1 MIRICSIYGDGIGK
15 EVIPVAERILSQL
28 VPDIVFVQA
37 QAGFGTFQECGSA
50 LPSETLEEARN
61 ADAVLFGAVGSPSHP
76 VEGYRSPIV
85 QLRRELDLYANLRPT
100 QGPRARM
107 LIVRENTE
115 GLYAGRERL
124 ENAETAIAERVVT
137 VRATKRIV
145 QKAFDE
151 ARAGGFGRVTLVH
164 KANVLRVTDGLF
176 RTTALEVAAHNSDI
190 QMDEMLVDTAAM
202 KLAEA
207 PERFEVVVT
216 TNIFGD
222 ILSDVAAIHG
232 GGIGLAASANIGEEH
247 GVFEPVHGSAPDIA
261 GKGIANP
268 SAACLSAA
276 LMLEWLGAR
285 RGDASLSDAGS
296 RLNQAVRSA
305 IPCQTTEDWERR
317 VREDLRVG

>member
-1 MIRICSIYGDGIGK
+1 MIRICSIYGDGIGH
-15 EVIPVAERILSQL
+15 EVIPVAERILAQL
-28 VPDIVFVQA
+28 APDIAFVQA
-37 QAGFGTFQECGSA
+37 QAGFATFQECGSA
-50 LPSETLEEARN
+50 LPAETLEAARA

-100 QGPRARM
+100 EGPRARL

-124 ENAETAIAERVVT
+124 EDPETAIAERVVT

-151 ARAGGFGRVTLVH
+151 ARAGGFSRVTLVH

-176 RTTALEVAAHNSDI
+176 RTTALEVAAQNTDI
-190 QMDEMLVDTAAM
+190 SMDEMLVDTAAM
-202 KLAEA
+202 KLAES
-207 PERFEVVVT
+207 PEKFEVIVT
-216 TNIFGD
+216 TNLFGD

-261 GKGIANP
+261 GRGTANP

-276 LMLEWLGAR
+276 MMLEWLGSR
-285 RGDASLSDAGS
+285 RGDASFSDAGR
-296 RLNQAVRSA
+296 RLSEAVRSA
-305 IPCQTTEDWERR
+305 APCETIKDWEKRIT
-317 VREDLRVG
+317 ENLSVG

>member
-1 MIRICSIYGDGIGK
+1 MIRICSIYGDGIGQ
-15 EVIPVAERILSQL
+15 EVIPVAERLLAQL
-28 VPDIVFVQA
+28 VPDVEFVQA

-50 LPSETLEEARN
+50 LPAATLEVAKS

-100 QGPRARM
+100 EGPRARL

-124 ENAETAIAERVVT
+124 EGETAIAERVVT
-137 VRATKRIV
+137 VKATRRIV

-151 ARAGGFGRVTLVH
+151 ARAGGFSKVTLVH

-176 RTTALEVAAHNSDI
+176 RTTALEVAAQNSDI
-190 QMDEMLVDTAAM
+190 PMDEMLVDTAAM
-202 KLAEA
+202 KLAES
-207 PERFEVVVT
+207 PEMFEVVVT
-216 TNIFGD
+216 TNLFGD

-232 GGIGLAASANIGEEH
+232 GGIGLASSANVGESH
-247 GVFEPVHGSAPDIA
+247 GLFEPVHGSAPDIA

-276 LMLEWLGAR
+276 MMLEWLGSR
-285 RGDASLSDAGS
+285 RSDASLSEAGS
-296 RLNQAVRSA
+296 RLNSAVRRA
-305 IPCQTTEDWERR
+305 VPCQTTEDWERQIK
-317 VREDLRVG
+317 ENLGLN